1 MTGGLLEKA
10 KQKVDDDEEGAFS
23 ATGDPENPDFKKES
37 KILDAEPSGG
47 GGGLLSKAASGE
59 EKDPSDKPI
68 LLYTAAG
75 SLIVSLILIYLLS
88 ELPEFAGYGVFAL
101 LLASFVVASIH
112 VKNDRNEGGNLT
124 GIQWGTLAVIYLL
137 LGAVP
142 YVGAMDFGGRT
153 AITEVAYDE
162 ASETVTL
169 SMRYTSGLFGSS
181 LGTGD
186 VDITV
191 LYDET
196 EVWSTMVSVAMSESS
211 EGGGEIGTFSLDV
224 DEFYAGNAYQVT
236 GGAEGVPE
244 LSEKR
249 YEVIASIDG
258 SAASGAYLPSQNLTR
273 TITDLDV
280 NIHPYVDGECDNG
293 YDSCVKRLYFTGWA
307 GHSSPSHDANS
318 IPASIRGDY
327 NLSIDFTYVDWPE
340 KEPEDDTEQTI
351 DYPTITISGTH
362 ATWDATSG
370 DYGTGISTIG
380 ERTTEFPIEGE
391 EQDSVGRWYFDRD
404 TALVDYGC
412 YRLDFSS
419 TQTGPDANGGT
430 GYTMP
435 PTFYMY
441 EEQYHDGTD
450 DDDTTPDGDP
460 SDWETFEEVPSC

>member
-10 KQKVDDDEEGAFS
+10 KQKIDDDEEGAFS
-23 ATGDPENPDFKKES
+23 ATGDPENPDFKKET

-47 GGGLLSKAASGE
+47 GGGLLSKAESGG
-59 EKDPSDKPI
+59 EKDSTDKPI

-75 SLIVSLILIYLLS
+75 SLVISLILIYLLS
-88 ELPEFAGYGVFAL
+88 ELPDFAGVGVLAL
-101 LLASFVVASIH
+101 FLASFVVASTH

-124 GIQWGTLAVIYLL
+124 GMQWGTLAVVYLL

-153 AITEVAYDE
+153 TITDVSYDE
-162 ASETVTL
+162 ASDTVTL
-169 SMRYTSGLFGSS
+169 SMRYTSGFFGSS

-191 LYDET
+191 LYDEA
-196 EVWSTMVSVAMSESS
+196 EVWSTTVSVAMDESS
-211 EGGGEIGTFSLDV
+211 EGSGEVGTFSLNID
-224 DEFYAGNAYQVT
+224 DFYAGNAYHVT
-236 GGAEGVPE
+236 GAAEGVPE
-244 LSEKR
+244 VSEKR
-249 YEVIASIDG
+249 YQVIASVDG
-258 SAASGAYLPSQNLTR
+258 SDGSGAFLPSQNLTR

-307 GHSSPSHDANS
+307 GHSSASHDANS

-327 NLSIDFTYVDWPE
+327 NLSIDFTYVD
-340 KEPEDDTEQTI
+340 DTEQTI
-351 DYPTITISGTH
+351 DYPIITISGTH
-362 ATWDATSG
+362 ATWNTTSG
-370 DYGTGISTIG
+370 DYGTGISTVG
-380 ERTTEFPIEGE
+380 ERTTEFTIEGE
-391 EQDSVGRWYFDRD
+391 EQDNVGRWYFDRD
-404 TALVDYGC
+404 TALIDYGC

-419 TQTGPDANGGT
+419 AQTGPDANGGT

-441 EEQYHDGTD
+441 ETHNDN
-450 DDDTTPDGDP
+450 GDNP
-460 SDWETFEEVPSC
+460 PPGSPPGEPTDWETFEEVPSC